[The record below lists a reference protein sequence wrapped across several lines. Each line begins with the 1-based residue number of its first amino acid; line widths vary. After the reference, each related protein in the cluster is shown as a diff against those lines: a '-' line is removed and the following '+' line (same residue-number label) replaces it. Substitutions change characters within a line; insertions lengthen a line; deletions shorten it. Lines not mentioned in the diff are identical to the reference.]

1 MNLIVNLET
10 RQTALRRKQEAMSR
24 QMKEDGTHLLS
35 GYQYT
40 PSTHGSRI
48 LRQYMAAT
56 QTRILASIYRTGGIK

>member
-1 MNLIVNLET
+1 MIGDLKK
-10 RQTALRRKQEAMSR
+10 QTILAIAQDRMSR
-24 QMKEDGTHLLS
+24 QMKEDGTHILS

-56 QTRILASIYRTGGIK
+56 QMRLLKSIYRQKPVK